1 MASESFGS
9 THISAPARFT
19 FHGSDGAPVIAESF
33 TRNVSHQ
40 KRIDMEDAFRLIK
53 ELVITSTIIIGVL
66 WLLAICF
73 WMYPS
78 MTEARKMDCAMAEF
92 SPDMSLEVK
101 QACREARSKK

>member
-1 MASESFGS
+1 MDSV
-9 THISAPARFT
+9 FT
-19 FHGSDGAPVIAESF
+19 
-33 TRNVSHQ
+33 
-40 KRIDMEDAFRLIK
+40 LIK
-53 ELVITSTIIIGVL
+53 ELVITAVIVIGVL

-78 MTEARKMDCAMAEF
+78 MIEVRKMDCAMAEF

>member
-1 MASESFGS
+1 M
-9 THISAPARFT
+9 
-19 FHGSDGAPVIAESF
+19 D
-33 TRNVSHQ
+33 
-40 KRIDMEDAFRLIK
+40 DAYRLIK
-53 ELVITSTIIIGVL
+53 ELVITAVIVIGVL

-78 MTEARKMDCAMAEF
+78 MVEVRKMDCAMAEF

>member
-1 MASESFGS
+1 
-9 THISAPARFT
+9 
-19 FHGSDGAPVIAESF
+19 
-33 TRNVSHQ
+33 
-40 KRIDMEDAFRLIK
+40 MEDAFRLIK

-78 MTEARKMDCAMAEF
+78 MIEVRKMDCAMAEF

-101 QACREARSKK
+101 QACREMRSKK

>member
-1 MASESFGS
+1 M
-9 THISAPARFT
+9 
-19 FHGSDGAPVIAESF
+19 D
-33 TRNVSHQ
+33 
-40 KRIDMEDAFRLIK
+40 DAYRLIK
-53 ELVITSTIIIGVL
+53 ELVITAVIVMGVL

-101 QACREARSKK
+101 QACREMRRKT

>member
-1 MASESFGS
+1 M
-9 THISAPARFT
+9 
-19 FHGSDGAPVIAESF
+19 
-33 TRNVSHQ
+33 
-40 KRIDMEDAFRLIK
+40 DAAFALIK
-53 ELVITSTIIIGVL
+53 ELVITATIVMGIL

-78 MTEARKMDCAMAEF
+78 MTEVRQMDCSLAEF

>member
-1 MASESFGS
+1 M
-9 THISAPARFT
+9 
-19 FHGSDGAPVIAESF
+19 
-33 TRNVSHQ
+33 
-40 KRIDMEDAFRLIK
+40 DAALNLFK
-53 ELVITSTIIIGVL
+53 ELVITVVIVIGVL
-66 WLLAICF
+66 CVLALCF

>member
-1 MASESFGS
+1 MDNA
-9 THISAPARFT
+9 FT
-19 FHGSDGAPVIAESF
+19 
-33 TRNVSHQ
+33 
-40 KRIDMEDAFRLIK
+40 LIK
-53 ELVITSTIIIGVL
+53 ELVITATIVIGVL

-78 MTEARKMDCAMAEF
+78 MIEVRQMNCAMAEF

>member
-1 MASESFGS
+1 M
-9 THISAPARFT
+9 
-19 FHGSDGAPVIAESF
+19 D
-33 TRNVSHQ
+33 
-40 KRIDMEDAFRLIK
+40 DAYRLIK

-78 MTEARKMDCAMAEF
+78 MIEVRKMDCAMAEF

-101 QACREARSKK
+101 QACREMRSKK